1 MESKDSQHET
11 SILVLS
17 LMILILVSASYV
29 GMVGV
34 PTLTV
39 SENGGE
45 PYEEANPDSLNFFI
59 GGNNG
64 DVNYS
69 IDGARMYAPENVSSN
84 ELEVNMAFVS
94 EEVPF
99 PTQSEVL
106 ALTPH
111 GATFEESITIT
122 MDITSP
128 NSAQPAMYTK
138 ANADA
143 PWIHY
148 NEPLDLSVEG
158 VVSFD
163 ITHFSY
169 WVIGQACTLG
179 TTCPSPD
186 GLNQADMCING
197 ACQYYVPKSCMEG
210 MNHAAFVSGGS
221 GQRFIDPDGVG
232 GTPITKVYCDFT
244 TNGGGWTLPFNHF
257 TTDEITQLSLGR
269 AHTCAILVDRTVA
282 CWGTDQHGQFGNGD
296 GSGATKYQMA
306 TLPLGGQAVDITS
319 GDKHVCVLLHTDDI
333 KCWGSNDKGQLGLTA
348 GSFCLL
354 YTSPS
359 PRDG

>member
-1 MESKDSQHET
+1 
-11 SILVLS
+11 
-17 LMILILVSASYV
+17 
-29 GMVGV
+29 MVGV

-39 SENGGE
+39 PENGGE
-45 PYEEANPDSLNFFI
+45 PYEEAKTIHPSFLSAETTVMSI
-59 GGNNG
+59 THRWCS
-64 DVNYS
+64 DVRT
-69 IDGARMYAPENVSSN
+69 GNVSGE
-84 ELEVNMAFVS
+84 ELEVNLAFVS
-94 EEVPF
+94 EEVLF

-179 TTCPSPD
+179 TSCPSPD

-210 MNHAAFVSGGS
+210 MSHAAFVSGGS

-244 TNGGGWTLPFNHF
+244 TNGGGWTPPFNHF

-269 AHTCAILVDRTVA
+269 VDTCAIL
-282 CWGTDQHGQFGNGD
+282 G
-296 GSGATKYQMA
+296 
-306 TLPLGGQAVDITS
+306 
-319 GDKHVCVLLHTDDI
+319 
-333 KCWGSNDKGQLGLTA
+333 
-348 GSFCLL
+348 
-354 YTSPS
+354 
-359 PRDG
+359 

>member
-1 MESKDSQHET
+1 MAAEEGHRGINKLMLAVMII
-11 SILVLS
+11 ILF
-17 LMILILVSASYV
+17 SASYV
-29 GMVGV
+29 GMIGV
-34 PTLTV
+34 PTPIAPDDGEEPEEGEKQGTHSFYV
-39 SENGGE
+39 GG
-45 PYEEANPDSLNFFI
+45 D
-59 GGNNG
+59 NG
-64 DVNYS
+64 DVDYS
-69 IDGARMYAPENVSSN
+69 LDTISFFAPEGVSSD
-84 ELEVNMAFVS
+84 EIEVTLAFVS

-111 GATFEESITIT
+111 GATFEESITVS
-122 MDITSP
+122 MNITSP

-210 MNHAAFVSGGS
+210 MSHAAFVSGGS

-244 TNGGGWTLPFNHF
+244 TNGGGWTLPFNYP
-257 TTDEITQLSLGR
+257 TTTTVQSVALGNR
-269 AHTCAILVDRTVA
+269 HSCALLTDRSVA
-282 CWGTDQHGQFGNGD
+282 CWGDDHWGSLGNGV
-296 GSGATKYQMA
+296 ATSA
-306 TLPLGGQAVDITS
+306 EHRPVGVLPLDSDAIDVVAGRGHTCALLVS
-319 GDKHVCVLLHTDDI
+319 GEI
-333 KCWGSNDKGQLGLTA
+333 QCWGKNHDHQILSLIHI
-348 GSFCLL
+348 
-354 YTSPS
+354 
-359 PRDG
+359 